1 MLWDT
6 VTTLLDSKEEI
17 AFRFR
22 HMVTPSM
29 QAPFAAAM
37 AAECAAERGRFVEF
51 TEVLFRQEVLFGQ
64 QDIISMEQVAGLS
77 GVTELPTFQDCMESN
92 RTASLVLEDM
102 EASIDL
108 ALSGTPTVLTPRDRI
123 TGALSTKRLLE
134 LAVHAR

>member
-37 AAECAAERGRFVEF
+37 AAECAAEQSRFVEF
-51 TEVLFRQEVLFGQ
+51 TEVLFRQQDVL
-64 QDIISMEQVAGLS
+64 DIISMEQVAGLS

-108 ALSGTPTVLTPRDRI
+108 ALSGTPTVLTPRGRI